1 MAEKNGRYNNLIT
14 FTFVTECMPY
24 LQYDGVRYAT
34 IDRLKYLYYR
44 AVSLPKVVQ
53 FIEENPR
60 NYECM
65 LSNLLKLEK
74 EKNKGS
80 IKGRGKFSR
89 FVKQCDIVEGSKM
102 YTNLLKDLVIK
113 LNLLKRQNFI

>member
-1 MAEKNGRYNNLIT
+1 MYWKEIDVDNWTLYGRKNGRYNNLIT

-53 FIEENPR
+53 FIEEN
-60 NYECM
+60 
-65 LSNLLKLEK
+65 
-74 EKNKGS
+74 
-80 IKGRGKFSR
+80 F
-89 FVKQCDIVEGSKM
+89 
-102 YTNLLKDLVIK
+102 
-113 LNLLKRQNFI
+113 